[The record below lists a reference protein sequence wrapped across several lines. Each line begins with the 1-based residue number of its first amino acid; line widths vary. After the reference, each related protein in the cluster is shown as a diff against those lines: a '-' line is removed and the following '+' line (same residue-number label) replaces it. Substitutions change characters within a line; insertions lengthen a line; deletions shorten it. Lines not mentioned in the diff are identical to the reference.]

1 MTRATIIFV
10 AWPLLTGRKW
20 EGMAAIQGHKLPS
33 WSFCEWTQRGTIQR
47 HVPETQVGHHQLV
60 EQRWEQLPG
69 CESSPS
75 RPSRPH
81 PSRGWSG
88 WRSWCKVVCS
98 LCSLFFQINSW
109 CMALLSIICNPED
122 SSWVCS
128 LSSQCLTQCHVHQNS
143 LWYVVWTDCQGCG
156 SPICAGLGLD
166 LCYPVML
173 FNLILTISLFPWS
186 FTWHHPHMN
195 SLANRYSDSNFL
207 SVLQRQ
213 EYRYL
218 GRGLGFQHW
227 VSEDFRPTFSGNIWR
242 GIYKCHF
249 ILQHG
254 TCQHQ
259 TIAHKCNCDGQCVH
273 RHGGRWYLPNWAS
286 GYTRNCLKCRC
297 HHTLPLPS
305 GVPLYAIFPVLF
317 FMCPSLSRLRCKP
330 LKPINL
336 QNNLDVILDILIIPG
351 LQWN

>member
-10 AWPLLTGRKW
+10 AWPLLAGRKW

-33 WSFCEWTQRGTIQR
+33 WGFCEWTQRGTIQR

-75 RPSRPH
+75 RSSRPH

-88 WRSWCKVVCS
+88 WRSWCKVACS
-98 LCSLFFQINSW
+98 LCSLFFQITSW

-128 LSSQCLTQCHVHQNS
+128 LSSRCLMQCHVHQNS

-166 LCYPVML
+166 LRYPVML

-207 SVLQRQ
+207 SVLQGQ

-227 VSEDFRPTFSGNIWR
+227 GMHCCSMEALVKQMNTRSLKYLACPLEIHTYPRCASSVHSFRKWWVGCFCSQWG
-242 GIYKCHF
+242 F
-249 ILQHG
+249 
-254 TCQHQ
+254 Q
-259 TIAHKCNCDGQCVH
+259 THI
-273 RHGGRWYLPNWAS
+273 
-286 GYTRNCLKCRC
+286 
-297 HHTLPLPS
+297 
-305 GVPLYAIFPVLF
+305 
-317 FMCPSLSRLRCKP
+317 
-330 LKPINL
+330 
-336 QNNLDVILDILIIPG
+336 
-351 LQWN
+351 